1 MIENNY
7 DKETYKKMSLVLVS
21 FTLFLWIYMSYVTY
35 YSVFRNFY
43 SHPVLNDIIIR
54 LQSEKPNPII
64 SMGVVIL
71 LYLSAFLTFSPTK
84 TIAKEKKEIVGLIG
98 FSSLFLFFG
107 LAVFQYFKDLGF
119 LGVIFNAIFFFG
131 FYFTL
136 LEYRKKVA
144 EDLKKDRRNIV
155 ESQFDQKREKIE
167 TPYSVNIPYQY
178 QYNGALHKSYINIVN
193 PFRATLVGGT
203 PGSGKSYATIEEM
216 LRQFTKKGFTGVVYD
231 FKFPT
236 LSRKQYNYTTWY
248 QDNYK
253 IKPSVYFVNF
263 DDPEYCH
270 RCNPIL
276 SDSLE
281 TIADA
286 EENTKVLMLNIN
298 KTWVEKEGDFF
309 TDSANVFAAMLMW
322 YLKILTKKYDYDV
335 CSIPHLVA
343 LSTLEST
350 EILFLILKEYN
361 ELKPKMKPFSEALEK
376 GALEQLAGQVASAG
390 VALSKISS
398 LEMNYI
404 LTGDD
409 FSFDLN
415 DPYAPKIVC
424 LGNNPDRQLTY
435 SAPIGL
441 ILTKLAKT
449 LNKQGMDPSMYVVD
463 EFPTVYVRGIDNL
476 IATGRSNKIATVL
489 GFQSFA
495 QIIVNYGKE
504 ISDQMLRICGTRIMG
519 QMMDDD
525 AKIISE
531 NIGKQKILNI
541 SNTLSANDISIGNQ
555 TSMEDIVPLSTISQF
570 SQGTFCGVIADDFSN
585 KNENKIFMGEL
596 LPPLDLKAREEDLP
610 LPKIYDMTPD
620 NLQEQINAYNLGNE
634 AELNAIGDV
643 LITKNINDWL
653 LILKDTT
660 TERNFYELFIHE
672 NDFEY
677 TVFKQILEDLLF
689 RSNLKDFLAALLNSA
704 KSKQSKDNVLQRI
717 LTSEEV
723 DILIQKMI
731 RSGICYR
738 HKQEILQAHNDNI
751 YNDIYRVVALEV
763 QDLKIDEEIYK
774 DKQLKALAI
783 KFFEKIATSDRF
795 NDEIIRS
802 QYQKITEKLRK

>member
-35 YSVFRNFY
+35 YSVFRKFY

-54 LQSEKPNPII
+54 LQSDKPNPII

-248 QDNYK
+248 QNNYK

-585 KNENKIFMGEL
+585 KNDNKIFMGEL

-672 NDFEY
+672 NNFEY

>member
-7 DKETYKKMSLVLVS
+7 DKETYKKMSLVFVS
-21 FTLFLWIYMSYVTY
+21 FTLIIWIYMSYVTY
-35 YSVFRNFY
+35 YSFFSKFY
-43 SHPVLNDIIIR
+43 SHPFLNEIIIR
-54 LQSEKPNPII
+54 LQTNKPNPII
-64 SMGVVIL
+64 SMGVVIVIFF
-71 LYLSAFLTFSPTK
+71 SGFLTFSPTN
-84 TIAKEKKEIVGLIG
+84 TISKEKKERNAIIG
-98 FSSLFLFFG
+98 FSCLLLFFS
-107 LAVFQYFKDLGF
+107 LAVLQYYKDLGYVGF
-119 LGVIFNAIFFFG
+119 IFNVIFFFG

-136 LEYRKKVA
+136 LEFRKSIG

-155 ESQFDQKREKIE
+155 ESQFDQQRELIE
-167 TPYSVNIPYQY
+167 TDYSVNITYQY
-178 QYNGALHKSYINIVN
+178 KYNNKLYVSHLNIVN
-193 PFRATLVGGT
+193 PFRAILVGGT
-203 PGSGKSYATIEEM
+203 PGSGKSFASIEEM
-216 LRQFTKKGFTGVVYD
+216 MRQFTKKGFTGVIYD

-248 QDNYK
+248 QNSYK
-253 IKPSVYFVNF
+253 VKPSIYFVNF
-263 DDPEYCH
+263 DDPEYSH
-270 RCNPIL
+270 RGNPIL

-350 EILFLILKEYN
+350 EVLFLILKEYN

-441 ILTKLAKT
+441 ILTKLAKS
-449 LNKQGMDPSMYVVD
+449 LNKQDRDPSMYVVD

-495 QIIVNYGKE
+495 QIVVNYGKE

-531 NIGKQKILNI
+531 NIGKQKIVNTNL
-541 SNTLSANDISIGNQ
+541 SNSSSDITTGKQ
-555 TSMEDIVPLSTISQF
+555 TEMYDIVSPSVISQF
-570 SQGTFCGVIADDFSN
+570 SQGTFCGVVADDF
-585 KNENKIFMGEL
+585 KHKDENKIFMGEF
-596 LPPLDLKAREEDLP
+596 LPPMDLKTKEEELP
-610 LPKIYDMTPD
+610 LPKIYDMTPED
-620 NLQEQINAYNLGNE
+620 LPTQIMKYNENNE
-634 AELNAIGDV
+634 AELIAIGDV
-643 LITKNINDWL
+643 LITKTINSWL
-653 LILKDTT
+653 LILKETT
-660 TERNFYELFIHE
+660 TERNFYEKFIDE

-677 TVFKQILEDLLF
+677 IVFKQILEDLLF
-689 RSNLKDFLAALLNSA
+689 KNTLKEFFAQILNNAKEKKAKEEQLMRTLTPQEIEILL
-704 KSKQSKDNVLQRI
+704 
-717 LTSEEV
+717 
-723 DILIQKMI
+723 QKMI
-731 RSGICYR
+731 KDGICYR
-738 HKQEILQAHNDNI
+738 YKQQILQEHNDNI
-751 YNDIYRVVALEV
+751 YNDIYKLVALEV
-763 QDLKIDEEIYK
+763 QDLKVDEEIYK
-774 DKQLKALAI
+774 DKQLKQVGI
-783 KFFEKIATSDRF
+783 KFFEKIANSDRF
-795 NDEIIRS
+795 NDEIIRN
-802 QYQKITEKLRK
+802 QYLKITEKLRK